1 MGAVLDILIALG
13 VNKTVFAQFVIF
25 IVAFIFLKYFIF
37 SPYLAAYEERRRRTV
52 GSVGAGKELQ
62 AEIESLEA
70 QFAKEARSLNDQIKV
85 MFDEKRAKA
94 QKESNAI
101 ISNAQKLAQ
110 DKLALGKK
118 ENQDAYQSVKGQLQT
133 LVPELGQT
141 IKQRLLEP

>member
-52 GSVGAGKELQ
+52 GIVGAGKELQ
-62 AEIESLEA
+62 QEIETLEA
-70 QFAKEARSLNDQIKV
+70 KFTKEARSLNDQIKV
-85 MFDEKRAKA
+85 VFDEKRTLA
-94 QKESNAI
+94 QKESVVI
-101 ISNAQKLAQ
+101 ILGAQKLAQ
-110 DKLALGKK
+110 EKLAHGKK
-118 ENQDAYQSVKGQLQT
+118 ENQDAYLGAKSQLKT